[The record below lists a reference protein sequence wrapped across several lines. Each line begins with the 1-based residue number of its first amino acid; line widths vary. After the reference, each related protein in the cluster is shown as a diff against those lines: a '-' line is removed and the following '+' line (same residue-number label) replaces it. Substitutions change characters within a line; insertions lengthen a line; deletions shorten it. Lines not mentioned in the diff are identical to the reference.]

1 MDGVGVEESRMEE
14 PAVAYPVQYFDL
26 QGNPLRGYIAITR
39 FGQKL
44 GLVYAGSTYDATIR
58 FVETASGPT
67 VQLWEAEG
75 ALWQMLDG
83 GEVPAYKPWAPVEPT
98 SFLGRLW
105 AKISSR
111 LTDLTR

>member
-1 MDGVGVEESRMEE
+1 MDGVGVGESRMDE
-14 PAVAYPVQYFDL
+14 PTAVYTDL

-44 GLVYAGSTYDATIR
+44 GLVHAGSTYDACIR

-75 ALWQMLDG
+75 ALWQMQDG
-83 GEVPAYKPWAPVEPT
+83 GEVPPYVHTWEEPRGV
-98 SFLGRLW
+98 LGRLW